1 MKKGMINIFILSL
14 MLVNLVLSVV
24 IVFTFVPTM
33 KKTSKLIDKV
43 YKIVDLDVNGEGKGE
58 SNVSIEDLEY
68 VQITFSDGKNDQV
81 FTLKQ
86 NGSKPSLIKLGVTL
100 AVNTKHEDYKTKM
113 STLNASMTYIG
124 GQIGDIMLEYSAS
137 EANSN
142 KRNIEK
148 RVLKML
154 RELLESDFIYD
165 VSFPQYVISQQ

>member
-1 MKKGMINIFILSL
+1 
-14 MLVNLVLSVV
+14 
-24 IVFTFVPTM
+24 
-33 KKTSKLIDKV
+33 
-43 YKIVDLDVNGEGKGE
+43 
-58 SNVSIEDLEY
+58 
-68 VQITFSDGKNDQV
+68 
-81 FTLKQ
+81 
-86 NGSKPSLIKLGVTL
+86 
-100 AVNTKHEDYKTKM
+100 
-113 STLNASMTYIG
+113 MTYIG